1 MGLKFKNILTEDEF
15 PSKEGYKLK
24 IKEEKL
30 LKIIHDNV
38 LLPFYVRNGR
48 RELPTELVDLDEF
61 SQLYS
66 NIYRFLK
73 DVMVFGDE
81 VATHLFTLFVLNYN
95 EEGNYKDIENVR
107 HGLSYEEQL
116 ELFGEEI
123 MFLAQHFKTLPFLI
137 EPVLY
142 PHYEMSSYHIIE
154 QSEYYALGNQKE
166 LDAALK
172 MYVDERFSNEEEV
185 FLTYGADTYMDY
197 CVVGDTDKRIISGEE
212 SDHYV
217 SEMSGE
223 EIIDR
228 LSHNGSKNDDELVKE
243 YKEMEE
249 ELGELPF
256 LSKDSDQYE
265 LRMGE
270 IVEEGRENVREL
282 IYDDVYDRLENH
294 LSDWLHELG
303 YVSKDRNGNVQMDSE
318 QWDRLPSFVKLD
330 WLEFESD
337 ELRDFEVEVLSPY
350 ENVESVSL
358 DNGDTYY
365 MIQID
370 Y

>member
-1 MGLKFKNILTEDEF
+1 MGLNFKNILTEDEF

-38 LLPFYVRNGR
+38 LLPFYDRN
-48 RELPTELVDLDEF
+48 ELPTELVDLDQF
-61 SQLYS
+61 SELYS

-95 EEGNYKDIENVR
+95 IEGDYKDIENVR

-142 PHYEMSSYHIIE
+142 PHYEMPSYHIIG

-172 MYVDERFSNEEEV
+172 MYIDERFGNEEEV
-185 FLTYGADTYMDY
+185 FHTYGADTYLSY
-197 CVVGDTDKRIISGEE
+197 CSVGDTDKRIISGDE
-212 SDHYV
+212 SNHYE
-217 SEMSGE
+217 SEMSDE
-223 EIIDR
+223 EIIDY
-228 LSHNGSKNDDELVKE
+228 LSHNGSRVNYELVKE
-243 YKEMEE
+243 YREMEE
-249 ELGELPF
+249 EWGELA
-256 LSKDSDQYE
+256 SSEDGEQYKI
-265 LRMGE
+265 RMSE
-270 IVEEGRENVREL
+270 IVEEGRENVREI
-282 IYDDVYDRLENH
+282 IYDDTYDRLENY
-294 LSDWLHELG
+294 LTEYLEELG
-303 YVSKDRNGNVQMDSE
+303 YVSSGRGDYKN
-318 QWDRLPSFVKLD
+318 LPPWVLFS
-330 WLEFESD
+330 WEEFNDD
-337 ELRDFEVEVLSPY
+337 EFDNFEIWQLSPY
-350 ENVESVSL
+350 ENVDEVYL
-358 DNGDTYY
+358 DNDDIYY
-365 MIQID
+365 IIEID

>member
-38 LLPFYVRNGR
+38 LLPFYDRN
-48 RELPTELVDLDEF
+48 ELPTELVDLDQF
-61 SQLYS
+61 SELYS

-95 EEGNYKDIENVR
+95 IEGDYKDIENVR

-142 PHYEMSSYHIIE
+142 PHYEMPSYHIIE
-154 QSEYYALGNQKE
+154 YSEYYALGNQKE

-172 MYVDERFSNEEEV
+172 MYIDERFSNEEEV
-185 FLTYGADTYMDY
+185 FLTYGSNTYMDY
-197 CVVGDTDKRIISGEE
+197 CVVGDTDKRMISSEE
-212 SDHYV
+212 SNHYE
-217 SEMSGE
+217 SDMGEE

-228 LSHNGSKNDDELVKE
+228 LKYEGSTKNKEIVEEYEQLKEEWDEL
-243 YKEMEE
+243 
-249 ELGELPF
+249 PD
-256 LSKDSDQYE
+256 SKDGSQYE
-265 LRMGE
+265 LRME
-270 IVEEGRENVREL
+270 ELVEEGRERVREI
-282 IYDDVYDRLENH
+282 IYDDTYDRLENH

-303 YVSKDRNGNVQMDSE
+303 YISKDRNGNVQMDSE
-318 QWDRLPSFVKLD
+318 QWDRLPSFVMFD

-337 ELRDFEVEVLSPY
+337 ELRDFEVEILSPY